1 MKERKIKKPIMLIK
15 AKNLGNI
22 DAQEGTKIWGNID
35 AQEWKKNQVTL
46 TAKEGKKNWQA
57 TDVQV

>member
-35 AQEWKKNQVTL
+35 VQDWRKNQVTL